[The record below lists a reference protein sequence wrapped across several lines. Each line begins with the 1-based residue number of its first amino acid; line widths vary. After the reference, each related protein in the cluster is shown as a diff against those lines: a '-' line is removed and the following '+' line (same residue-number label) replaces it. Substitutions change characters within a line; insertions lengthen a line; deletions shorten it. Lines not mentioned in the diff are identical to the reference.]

1 MKENKNNSVSPKK
14 QDKPKK
20 TSEQRKEEFKD
31 FFMRNNKRNLK
42 ITIGVVVGVL
52 VILIAGISFFVAN
65 KLGKLNFSDGKH
77 GDEAATFAPEENF
90 KAMYDVQNASDI
102 DSLLEAWATNGG
114 EKFRSKNVI
123 NVLLLGIDGTEGDVN
138 GGRSDVMMLV
148 SLNKKTKTI
157 SLVSFLR
164 DSYTY
169 MNINGQGRCCKLNHS
184 HKWGGPAT
192 LIETLENDYK
202 IEIDNYVSV
211 NFTSFPK
218 LIDALGG
225 VEVPITQK
233 EADYI
238 NRTTTKI
245 KKVKAG
251 EKVKLDGKQALV
263 FSRIRKLDSD
273 IGRVD
278 RQKSVITGLINSAKT
293 ASTGQLNNALNIV
306 LPNVTTNYKKSE
318 IVSLLSQALSQ
329 GWMNYEIKEVN
340 MPSEGN
346 YIGANL
352 WTYNAKITG
361 FRASTWVIDYP
372 VCARELQLALYG
384 DTNINISE
392 NHVSAIDLLTKGA
405 TPNPDYNTPTK
416 NQNETEETPDDIFDD
431 GDGVVKETL
440 TEIATND
447 IKETDGHSSIIPSL
461 PSIGDLIPTRP
472 HKPDSGEEQ
481 TQAPQTEASLDNAA

>member
-1 MKENKNNSVSPKK
+1 MQEKKTNTEPKK
-14 QDKPKK
+14 SAQ
-20 TSEQRKEEFKD
+20 QRKEDFKE

-42 ITIGVVVGVL
+42 ITIGVVVGIL
-52 VILIAGISFFVAN
+52 VILIAGILFFVTN

-90 KAMYDVQNASDI
+90 KAMYDVSNASDI

-114 EKFRSKNVI
+114 EKYRSKNVI
-123 NVLLLGIDGTEGDVN
+123 NVLLLGIDGKEGDVN
-138 GGRSDVMMLV
+138 GGRSDVMMLL

-169 MNINGQGRCCKLNHS
+169 MNINGSGRCCKLNHS
-184 HKWGGPAT
+184 HKWGGPAA

-202 IEIDNYVSV
+202 IEIDNYISV

-225 VEVPITQK
+225 VTVPITPK

-245 KKVKAG
+245 KKVHAG

-273 IGRVD
+273 VGRVG
-278 RQKSVITGLINSAKT
+278 RQKSVIMGLINSAKT
-293 ASTGQLNNALNIV
+293 ASAGQLNNAMNIV

-318 IVSLLSQALSQ
+318 IVSLLSQAISQ
-329 GWMNYEIKEVN
+329 GWMNYQIKEVN

-384 DTNINISE
+384 DTNINIGE

-405 TPNPDYNTPTK
+405 TPNPDYNTPSR
-416 NQNETEETPDDIFDD
+416 NENETEETPDDIFDENE
-431 GDGVVKETL
+431 GVVEETL
-440 TEIATND
+440 TEIVTGDVN
-447 IKETDGHSSIIPSL
+447 ETEEHSNLIPSI
-461 PSIGDLIPTRP
+461 PNISDLIPTRP
-472 HKPDSGEEQ
+472 HKPGTGDETTEAVS
-481 TQAPQTEASLDNAA
+481 QTEGSLDEAA